1 MHEHYRSSEVLAGES
16 SLSPHI
22 FAVAGE
28 ALRSLRD
35 DLISQSIVTSG
46 ESGAGKTEA
55 TKVIFRFFAEM
66 TGGARVSRVSASGAR
81 VQETLLESNHVLE
94 AFGNAR
100 TLRNNNSSRLGRPLR
115 DARST
120 RSRSGSRARLHNKCA
135 RQTAETR
142 G

>member
-1 MHEHYRSSEVLAGES
+1 MNSSADVTVAPHAVSICLTCADASYHRLMHEHYRSSEVLAGES

-55 TKVIFRFFAEM
+55 
-66 TGGARVSRVSASGAR
+66 
-81 VQETLLESNHVLE
+81 
-94 AFGNAR
+94 
-100 TLRNNNSSRLGRPLR
+100 
-115 DARST
+115 
-120 RSRSGSRARLHNKCA
+120 
-135 RQTAETR
+135 
-142 G
+142 